1 MGLASCL
8 GLRGWLEEPVLGG
21 LLPRRQSGVVGG
33 VPTLCQ
39 QCRDYF
45 EAQISSI
52 GHRCH
57 RWMTAAGVMRNSIA
71 EAQPLIRTQK
81 VWQEAS

>member
-21 LLPRRQSGVVGG
+21 LLPGRYFDVVGG

-45 EAQISSI
+45 DAQISSI
-52 GHRCH
+52 GV
-57 RWMTAAGVMRNSIA
+57 TGG
-71 EAQPLIRTQK
+71 
-81 VWQEAS
+81 